1 MASKSI
7 ENVKEDGE
15 IHSDDNSSSDSDS
28 DSSSESEQK
37 DEKSP
42 PALKFKN
49 DGSFMEMFKKMQEQQ
64 QQKNGQEAAGNS
76 KVSHPKAEAPSTST
90 ETESPKASESVK
102 KPGLMS
108 VVSTDRPLLSAKSRD

>member
-1 MASKSI
+1 MASKSL

-37 DEKSP
+37 NEKSA

-64 QQKNGQEAAGNS
+64 QQKNGKEAAGNS
-76 KVSHPKAEAPSTST
+76 EVSHPKAEAPSTST
-90 ETESPKASESVK
+90 ETESSKSPESVK